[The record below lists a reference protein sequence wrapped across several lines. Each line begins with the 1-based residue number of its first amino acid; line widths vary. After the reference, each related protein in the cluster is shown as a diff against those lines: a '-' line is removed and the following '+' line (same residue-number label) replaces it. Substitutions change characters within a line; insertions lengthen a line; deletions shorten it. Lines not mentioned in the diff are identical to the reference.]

1 MTEPVQSPP
10 PHEPTAARAPD
21 TTVVHFIYA
30 LYAASIINGL
40 TALIGVI
47 IAYVKRSEAA
57 GTWLES
63 HYEWQIRTFWWGLL
77 FMVIGGVTAFVMI
90 GFLIMF
96 AAGVWVIYR
105 VVKGWV
111 RLNQSR
117 ALEDARALI

>member
-1 MTEPVQSPP
+1 M
-10 PHEPTAARAPD
+10 
-21 TTVVHFIYA
+21 VHFVYA
-30 LYAASIINGL
+30 LYAASVLFGL

-47 IAYVKRSEAA
+47 IAYLKRPEAA

-77 FMVIGGVTAFVMI
+77 FMVIGAATTFVMI

-96 AAGVWVIYR
+96 AALVWLIYR

-111 RLNQSR
+111 RLNN
-117 ALEDARALI
+117 ARALDDPRALT